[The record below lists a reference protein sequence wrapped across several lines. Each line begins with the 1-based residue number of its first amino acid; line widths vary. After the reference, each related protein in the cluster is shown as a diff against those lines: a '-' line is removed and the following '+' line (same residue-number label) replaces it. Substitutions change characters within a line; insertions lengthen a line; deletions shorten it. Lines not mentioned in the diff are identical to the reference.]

1 MKTGRHVG
9 PREQNYKLKKGE
21 FGSCEIL
28 QMIGSESARE
38 LPPKKSS
45 SNHQTPD
52 TMKFFAEEDTDVFA
66 QDASVGICVS
76 QDSLRLKGSPR
87 PD

>member
-1 MKTGRHVG
+1 LRD
-9 PREQNYKLKKGE
+9 
-21 FGSCEIL
+21 FL

-66 QDASVGICVS
+66 KMLPLALAFHKKLSAKLKRFASS
-76 QDSLRLKGSPR
+76 
-87 PD
+87 